1 MELMGFFPFLIWDSR
16 RSGFG
21 LVINTPDLQE
31 PLARYFE
38 VAREID
44 ELKLPECPRKL
55 TVLAGFPQQWDDP
68 PVIAFLVQGEE

>member
-1 MELMGFFPFLIWDSR
+1 
-16 RSGFG
+16 
-21 LVINTPDLQE
+21 LQE